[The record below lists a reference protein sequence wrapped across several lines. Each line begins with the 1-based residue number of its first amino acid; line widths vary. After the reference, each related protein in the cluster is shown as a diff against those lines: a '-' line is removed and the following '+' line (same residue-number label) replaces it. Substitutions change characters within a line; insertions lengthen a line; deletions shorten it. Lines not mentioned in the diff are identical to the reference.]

1 MFVLYEGASGDPAGV
16 ADVMA
21 YNEVINE
28 PNFPIFADGS
38 GKLSGSTPM
47 TQLTHPE
54 MCALSP
60 DFEIISCYYGHGG
73 YESALD
79 DIKAHAGL

>member
-1 MFVLYEGASGDPAGV
+1 LYEGASGNA
-16 ADVMA
+16 AILQDVIA
-21 YNEVINE
+21 YHTRIGE

-38 GKLSGSTPM
+38 GKLRASTPM
-47 TQLTHPE
+47 TQNAHPE
-54 MCALSP
+54 MCAVTP
-60 DFEIISCYYGHGG
+60 EFEIISCYAGHGG